1 VSLGVDVGGTFTDL
15 VGWEQG
21 RLVVV
26 KTSSTPDQSVG
37 VEAAVAEA
45 RLDRPTDLLVHGTTV
60 ATNTLLER
68 SGSDVILITDHGF
81 EDLIEIGRQHR
92 LSLYDPDVDRPPPLV
107 PRERR
112 RSSLDES
119 DPGEAIE
126 VVVASIGGHLD
137 PSREQAQAAEI
148 SRAHPA
154 SAVSMAGVDFP
165 EFREYERINTAIVNA
180 YLRQR
185 VAGYLS
191 RLEERMV
198 PDRASRLLVMRSS
211 GGLTTCAEA
220 SRMPASILLSGP
232 AGGVVAAAALG
243 RLLGHGQLISFDMGG
258 TSTDV
263 SRIEESRVELSY
275 GRTIEGQVVRVPSVD
290 VHTVGAGGG
299 SIAWSDPGGALKVG
313 PHSAGAWPGPACY
326 GRGGRLPTVTD
337 ADVVLGRVIAGA
349 GLAGGVPIH
358 GDLAREAISALGAE
372 LGMTT
377 EAAAVGIVAV
387 VEATMERAVRAVSL
401 ERGSDP
407 TVALL
412 AGFGGAGGLHATAVA
427 RRLEMAGVIIPPHAG
442 VFSALGLVLAEPRF
456 DTVRSVVMTETG
468 RLDPLVQQVIDQAA
482 AGYRGMV
489 GAAPD
494 RVAGV
499 VEMRYRGQ
507 AHETAVAYAPG
518 EGWDV
523 LLLRFH
529 EMHRA
534 RNGFNRP
541 YDPVEVVTLRGSALG
556 QAGATP
562 EEVFVHRPQGEASL
576 GTVEVLGPSG
586 VVEAGVWWRPGLVE
600 GAEVMGPAVILDPGS
615 TSWLGSGER
624 AILHPTGALEVTW

>member
-1 VSLGVDVGGTFTDL
+1 MSVGVDVGGTFTDL
-15 VGWEQG
+15 VGWEDG
-21 RLVVV
+21 RLVVA

-37 VEAAVAEA
+37 VEVAVVEA
-45 RLDRPTDLLVHGTTV
+45 RFDGPTDLLVHGTTV

-68 SGSDVILITDHGF
+68 SGSDVILITDPGF

-92 LSLYDPDVDRPPPLV
+92 PSLYDPDVDRSPPLV

-112 RSSLDES
+112 RSSLGDS
-119 DPGEAIE
+119 DPGESIE

-137 PSREQAQAAEI
+137 PSREQALAAEI
-148 SRAHPA
+148 SRDHPA

-180 YLRQR
+180 HLRRR

-191 RLEERMV
+191 RLEERLV
-198 PDRASRLLVMRSS
+198 PDRALRLLVMRSS

-263 SRIEESRVELSY
+263 SRIEGSQVELAY

-313 PHSAGAWPGPACY
+313 PHSSGAWPGPACY

-337 ADVVLGRVIAGA
+337 ADVLLGRVMAGA

-358 GDLAREAISALGAE
+358 GGLAREAISTLGAE

-377 EAAAVGIVAV
+377 EAVAVGVVAV

-456 DTVRSVVMTETG
+456 DTVRSVVMKETG
-468 RLDPLVQQVIDQAA
+468 RLDHQVQQVIDEAA
-482 AGYRGMV
+482 TAYRGML
-489 GAAPD
+489 GAAPH

-518 EGWDV
+518 EGWAV
-523 LLLRFH
+523 LLHRFH
-529 EMHRA
+529 EMHRV

-541 YDPVEVVTLRGSALG
+541 HDPVEVVTVRGSALG
-556 QAGATP
+556 QAGARP
-562 EEVFVHRPQGEASL
+562 EEVFVHRPQGEAGR

-600 GAEVMGPAVILDPGS
+600 GAEVVGPAVVLDPGS
-615 TSWLGSGER
+615 TSWLGPGER

>member
-1 VSLGVDVGGTFTDL
+1 MSVGVDVGGTFTDL
-15 VGWEQG
+15 VGWEDD
-21 RLVVV
+21 RLVVA

-37 VEAAVAEA
+37 VEAVLVEA
-45 RLDRPTDLLVHGTTV
+45 RLARQTDLLVHGTTV
-60 ATNTLLER
+60 ATNALLER
-68 SGSDVILITDHGF
+68 SGSDIVLITDAGF

-92 LSLYDPDVDRPPPLV
+92 LSLYDPDVDRPLPLV

-112 RSSLDES
+112 HASVNES
-119 DPGEAIE
+119 DLAEAVE
-126 VVVASIGGHLD
+126 VVVASIGGYLD
-137 PSREQAQAAEI
+137 PSREHEQAARI
-148 SRAHPA
+148 ARAYPTLP
-154 SAVSMAGVDFP
+154 VSLAGVDFP

-180 YLRQR
+180 YLRRR

-191 RLEERMV
+191 RLEERLV
-198 PDRASRLLVMRSS
+198 PDLAGRLLVMRSS

-243 RLLGHGQLISFDMGG
+243 RLLGHDQLISFDMGG

-263 SRIEESRVELSY
+263 SRIEELRVELAY

-299 SIAWSDPGGALKVG
+299 SVAWSDPGGALQVG
-313 PHSAGAWPGPACY
+313 PRSAGAWPGPACY
-326 GRGGRLPTVTD
+326 GRGGGEPTVTD
-337 ADVVLGRVIAGA
+337 ADVLLGRVVATA
-349 GLAGGVPIH
+349 GLAGGVPVH
-358 GDLAREAISALGAE
+358 GDLARAAIAALATE
-372 LGMTT
+372 LGMTL
-377 EAAAVGIVAV
+377 EAAAVGIVEV

-412 AGFGGAGGLHATAVA
+412 VGFGGAGGLHSTAVA
-427 RRLEMAGVIIPPHAG
+427 RRLDMAGVIIPPHAG

-456 DTVRSVVMTETG
+456 DAARSVVMAETG
-468 RLDPLVQQVIDQAA
+468 RLDHLVQQIIDEAA
-482 AGYRGMV
+482 AGYRGMI
-489 GAAPD
+489 GASPD

-507 AHETAVAYAPG
+507 AHETAVPYAPG
-518 EGWDV
+518 DGWDI

-529 EMHRA
+529 ESHRV

-541 YDPVEVVTLRGSALG
+541 EDPVEVVTVRGSALG
-556 QAGATP
+556 RAEARP
-562 EEVFVHRPQGEASL
+562 EDVFLHRPEGVAGR
-576 GTVEVLGPSG
+576 GTLDVLGPTG
-586 VVEAGVWWRPGLVE
+586 VVEAGVWWRPGMVA
-600 GAEVMGPAVILDPGS
+600 GAEVVGPAVILDPGS
-615 TSWLGSGER
+615 TSWLGPGER